1 MVMIATCLNIDVG
14 DDDQEIGN
22 DDSSL
27 QSNPFKGTST
37 KNEKRMMIMEG
48 LMLMRRLMLILMLML
63 MMVLTMKIM
72 MLMLHLTLSSSGC
85 LETSLQFR

>member
-1 MVMIATCLNIDVG
+1 MIANCLNINADG
-14 DDDQEIGN
+14 HDQELGN
-22 DDSSL
+22 NDSSL

-37 KNEKRMMIMEG
+37 KNEKRMMIREG
-48 LMLMRRLMLILMLML
+48 LRL
-63 MMVLTMKIM
+63 MMVMLMTMK